1 MMRKVD
7 AQSGSACHSS
17 LEFFSVKPTNVS
29 IQRYIVKEVLPLS
42 HESPFEFR
50 FVDGVRFSHTYGLDF
65 FPSKTFSTSI
75 PVIYT

>member
-1 MMRKVD
+1 MSVLRKLD

-17 LEFFSVKPTNVS
+17 LEFFSVRPTNVS

-50 FVDGVRFSHTYGLDF
+50 LILCLCV
-65 FPSKTFSTSI
+65 
-75 PVIYT
+75 